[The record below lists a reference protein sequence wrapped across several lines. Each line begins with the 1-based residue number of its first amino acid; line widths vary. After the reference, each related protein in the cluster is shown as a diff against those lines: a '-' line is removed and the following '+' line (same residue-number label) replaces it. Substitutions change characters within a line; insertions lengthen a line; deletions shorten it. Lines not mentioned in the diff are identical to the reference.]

1 MLGFFLEAGA
11 TTPSVPFWVMRTAIV
26 ALQLVTSAGKWL
38 DPEGV
43 GWQKLDGAPPWKPH
57 TGSIAAPLS
66 DGSMLLIG
74 GQAGRHGGATFDCFN
89 CTNEV
94 WRFQHTTEEWKDLT
108 KDVPWDPRWG
118 HSVITQADDTVLLF
132 FGCCERGRPTV
143 MLRDVWSFNPL
154 TGVAWSK
161 VETQPPFEGIQATS
175 AAITGNEIWFVGG
188 WSQQRGT
195 LSMVAVFNV
204 DTLKWTM
211 KSPHG
216 SAPWDS
222 RADHATAISPDGQWL
237 VMFGGQSATD
247 GGRHWKRCEDTW
259 RVKLQGYT
267 VSGWHRIGNLP
278 AARSSPGVLVLPS
291 GWLLTMGGHWT
302 PPSETLTAKTE
313 DRKGME
319 EHHEATEFLTYNDV
333 VGLDLNSVSDKW
345 KVLETKAPWPS
356 RDDEAVSVT
365 RDDTILIFGGGT
377 LYGGG
382 GYHQDVWRL
391 PKASQVY
398 KLSSPE
404 QEL

>member
-1 MLGFFLEAGA
+1 MRR
-11 TTPSVPFWVMRTAIV
+11 VMRAAIGSAV
-26 ALQLVTSAGKWL
+26 LLTSSGKWL

-43 GWQKLDGAPPWKPH
+43 GWQKLDGVPPWKPH

-94 WRFQHTTEEWKDLT
+94 WQFQHTTEEWKDLT

-118 HSVITQADDTVLLF
+118 HSVVTQADDTVLLF

-154 TGVAWSK
+154 KGVAWSK

-237 VMFGGQSATD
+237 VMFGGQSAKD
-247 GGRHWKRCEDTW
+247 GGRQWKRCEDTW

-333 VGLDLNSVSDKW
+333 VGLDLNSISDKW
-345 KVLETKAPWPS
+345 KVLESKAPWPS

-398 KLSSPE
+398 KLSSLE